1 MNISITHDD
10 AWRLVHDRHSPQ
22 SIDLS
27 HGQGLQGAEALAAS
41 LADFDFALARIDAS
55 AGLIGWAALVIV
67 QNEEEICCPHLDA
80 RGRGRRT
87 DRPDH
92 GHPSTAMGP
101 ACRTE
106 NVRVLGPGLE
116 PTSCAAV
123 TRVTWSWVV
132 PDADGARQVVLLVTE
147 CPHPQP
153 ADLVVPEVDD
163 MARLLQIST
172 SA

>member
-1 MNISITHDD
+1 MNITFTHDD

-22 SIDLS
+22 RVDLS
-27 HGQGLQGAEALAAS
+27 DGGGLQGVEELMAALV
-41 LADFDFALARIDAS
+41 DFDFALARIDAS

-67 QNEEEICCPHLDA
+67 QDEEEISCPHLDA
-80 RGRGRRT
+80 LGRGWRIY
-87 DRPDH
+87 RPDH
-92 GHPSTAMGP
+92 DHPSTIMGP

-106 NVRVLGPGLE
+106 NVRILGTGLD

-123 TRVTWSWVV
+123 TRVTWSWLV

-147 CPHPQP
+147 CPHPRP

-163 MARLLQIST
+163 IARRLRISR